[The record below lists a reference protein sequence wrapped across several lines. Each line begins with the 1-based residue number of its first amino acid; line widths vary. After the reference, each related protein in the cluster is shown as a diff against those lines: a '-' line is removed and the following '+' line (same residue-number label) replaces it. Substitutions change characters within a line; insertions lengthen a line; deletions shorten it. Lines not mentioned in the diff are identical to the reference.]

1 MRIEVDTHVHTVVSD
16 HAHSTITEVIAAA
29 AEYGLKGIVET
40 EHGPRVIGA
49 PPVFYFSST
58 FVPKVRDGVR
68 VYFGCEANI
77 LAGSGDLDI
86 FAEQMRRMDFVVAG
100 LHSPVIPPSNR
111 EYHTRALIN
120 TIKNPLVDC
129 IAHPENPN
137 YPIDMRVVAKA
148 AAKYE
153 KLLEVNN
160 NSFLVRKGGEQTFRD
175 MLSACMDEGV
185 RIAVASDAHMTA
197 RGRVEQSMELIE
209 AVGFPKESIVNLT
222 MERFEE
228 YLGERRARCRRSW
241 TAGRCFRRHRVLKVQ
256 PEYDR
261 IL

>member
-1 MRIEVDTHVHTVVSD
+1 LRIEVDTHVHTVVSD

-77 LAGSGDLDI
+77 LAGSGDLDV

-100 LHSPVIPPSNR
+100 LHSPVMPPSNR
-111 EYHTRALIN
+111 GYHTRALIN

-148 AAKYE
+148 AAKHE

-185 RIAVASDAHMTA
+185 RIAVASDAHIDCEV
-197 RGRVEQSMELIE
+197 GRVEQSMELIE

-228 YLGERRARCRRSW
+228 YLEERRAR
-241 TAGRCFRRHRVLKVQ
+241 VQ
-256 PEYDR
+256 AFVDSGQ
-261 IL
+261 IVFDGIAF

>member
-1 MRIEVDTHVHTVVSD
+1 M
-16 HAHSTITEVIAAA
+16 
-29 AEYGLKGIVET
+29 
-40 EHGPRVIGA
+40 
-49 PPVFYFSST
+49 
-58 FVPKVRDGVR
+58 
-68 VYFGCEANI
+68 YFGCEANI
-77 LAGSGDLDI
+77 LASSGDLDI
-86 FAEQMRRMDFVVAG
+86 FAEQMRRMDFVVVG
-100 LHSPVIPPSNR
+100 LHSPVMPPSNR

-185 RIAVASDAHMTA
+185 RIAVASDAHIDCEV
-197 RGRVEQSMELIE
+197 GRVEQSMELIE
-209 AVGFPKESIVNLT
+209 AAGFPKEKIVNLT

-228 YLGERRARCRRSW
+228 YLGERRAR
-241 TAGRCFRRHRVLKVQ
+241 VQ
-256 PEYDR
+256 AFVDSGQ
-261 IL
+261 IVFDGIAF